1 MAKPRLSLEGLTE
14 RIVPAVSVRFL
25 SGSLTIC
32 ANPANVA
39 NNLVVTQRA
48 LDGKFVITDG
58 AVSVGPYQVRGNI
71 TIISSNTSDSITVNL
86 NRGAAG
92 AFQLPG
98 YLNINSRNG
107 SDTITLSAD
116 ATNGGRI
123 GGNVILSTGYAD
135 DTVNITGNGALMSIG
150 GMISANLDSGSDT
163 FNLGVGTTTGGSVV
177 TGKGVTLTRANT
189 VNMAS
194 AGDPVTINGNLS
206 MDNTRD
212 YGLTNTIV
220 MGVAAST
227 TQFTVAGI
235 MTYNGGTQVDDLG
248 LFGTVQGLAG
258 KNSAINMGQGANALE
273 INADIGPASNSDLVV
288 TGGAGVDSVTLG
300 DDTVISNDAVFS
312 LGAGD
317 NLYSLNST
325 FAVNGNMS
333 ITAGNGTDDLG
344 VFAGVI
350 GGDLTLTL
358 GNGDNTFTFAGA
370 ATAGAAQS
378 AACHDFNYYGGD
390 GVDDITYDAD
400 DGAVEND
407 LNVYLETGADV
418 FDGTNSGDA
427 SYLTGYI
434 DLGIDTDPDNVIF
447 RTALV
452 PVTEVVNIYPNDTVT
467 AV

>member
-1 MAKPRLSLEGLTE
+1 MAKASPFLEGLSE
-14 RIVPAVSVRFL
+14 RIVPAVSVKFL

-32 ANPANVA
+32 ANPANLA

-58 AVSVGPYQVRGNI
+58 GVSVGPYQVRGNI
-71 TIISSNTSDSITVNL
+71 TIISSNASDSITVNL
-86 NRGAAG
+86 NRGAGG

-98 YLNINSRNG
+98 YLNINARNG
-107 SDTITLSAD
+107 SDTIAISAD

-135 DTVNITGNGALMSIG
+135 DTVSITGNGALMSIG
-150 GMISANLDSGSDT
+150 GMISANLDSGADT
-163 FNLGVGTTTGGSVV
+163 FNLGVGTTAGGSVV

-189 VNMAS
+189 VNIAS

-212 YGLTNTIV
+212 YGLENTV
-220 MGVAAST
+220 TLGDTAVL
-227 TQFTVAGI
+227 TQFTTAGI
-235 MTYNGGTQVDDLG
+235 MVYNGGTQVDDLSV
-248 LFGTVQGLAG
+248 FGTIQGLSN
-258 KNSAINMGQGANALE
+258 KNSVINMGQGANTLD
-273 INADIGPASNSDLVV
+273 INADIGPALNSDLIV
-288 TGGAGVDSVTLG
+288 TGGAGVDSITLG

-312 LGAGD
+312 LGAGN
-317 NLYSLNST
+317 NLYSLDST
-325 FAVNGNMS
+325 FAVNGAMS
-333 ITAGNGTDDLG
+333 VTAGNGDDDLG
-344 VFAGVI
+344 VFSGAI

-358 GNGDNTFTFAGA
+358 GNGANSFTFAGA
-370 ATAGAAQS
+370 ATGGAQS
-378 AACHDFNYYGGD
+378 ASCHDFNYFGGD
-390 GVDDITYDAD
+390 GVDTITYDAD
-400 DGAVEND
+400 DGAVENE

-434 DLGIDTDPDNVIF
+434 DLGIDTDPDTVIF
-447 RTALV
+447 RSALSS
-452 PVTEVVNIYPNDTVT
+452 VTEIVNIYPNDTVT